1 MPNQKLKTMN
11 TQTTLQEGK
20 DYEVVVDAYVT
31 NEDLEVNSIM
41 FHCRRTMTAVD
52 ITDFLYDYLSV
63 DCINDLDQRI
73 INNAKD

>member
-1 MPNQKLKTMN
+1 MN

-41 FHCRRTMTAVD
+41 FHCRKTMNAID
-52 ITDFLYDYLSV
+52 ITDFMYDYLDMES
-63 DCINDLDQRI
+63 INDMEQTI
-73 INNAKD
+73 INNTKD

>member
-1 MPNQKLKTMN
+1 MN

-31 NEDLEVNSIM
+31 NEDLEVSTIM
-41 FHCRRTMTAVD
+41 YHCRKTMTAVD

-73 INNAKD
+73 INNSKD

>member
-1 MPNQKLKTMN
+1 MN

-31 NEDLEVNSIM
+31 NEDLEVNTIM
-41 FHCRRTMTAVD
+41 YHCRKTMTAVD

-73 INNAKD
+73 INNSKD

>member
-1 MPNQKLKTMN
+1 MN

-41 FHCRRTMTAVD
+41 FHCRKTMTAVD
-52 ITDFLYDYLSV
+52 ITSFLYDYLSV

>member
-1 MPNQKLKTMN
+1 MN

-31 NEDLEVNSIM
+31 NEDLEVNRITYNS
-41 FHCRRTMTAVD
+41 RKTMMAVD

-73 INNAKD
+73 INNSKD

>member
-1 MPNQKLKTMN
+1 MN

-41 FHCRRTMTAVD
+41 YHCRKTMTAVD
-52 ITDFLYDYLSV
+52 ITDFLYDYLNV

-73 INNAKD
+73 INNSKD

>member
-41 FHCRRTMTAVD
+41 FHCRKTMSAVD

-73 INNAKD
+73 INNSKD

>member
-41 FHCRRTMTAVD
+41 FHCRKTMTAVD

-73 INNAKD
+73 INNSKD

>member
-20 DYEVVVDAYVT
+20 NYEVVVDAYVT

-73 INNAKD
+73 INNAND

>member
-41 FHCRRTMTAVD
+41 YHCRKTMSAVD
-52 ITDFLYDYLSV
+52 ITDFLYDYLNV

-73 INNAKD
+73 INNSKD

>member
-41 FHCRRTMTAVD
+41 FHCRKTMTAVD

>member
-1 MPNQKLKTMN
+1 MN

-31 NEDLEVNSIM
+31 NEDLEVNSII
-41 FHCRRTMTAVD
+41 FHCRKTMMEVD

-73 INNAKD
+73 INNSRD

>member
-11 TQTTLQEGK
+11 TQTTLHEGK

-41 FHCRRTMTAVD
+41 YHCRKTMTAVD
-52 ITDFLYDYLSV
+52 ITDFLYEYLNV

-73 INNAKD
+73 INNSKD

>member
-1 MPNQKLKTMN
+1 MN

-20 DYEVVVDAYVT
+20 NYEVVVDAYVT

-52 ITDFLYDYLSV
+52 ITEFLYDYLSV

-73 INNAKD
+73 INNAND

>member
-41 FHCRRTMTAVD
+41 YHCRKTMTAVD

-73 INNAKD
+73 INNSKD

>member
-1 MPNQKLKTMN
+1 MN

-41 FHCRRTMTAVD
+41 FHCRKTMSAVD

-73 INNAKD
+73 INNSRD

>member
-41 FHCRRTMTAVD
+41 FHCRKTMSAVD

-73 INNAKD
+73 INNSRD

>member
-1 MPNQKLKTMN
+1 MN

-20 DYEVVVDAYVT
+20 NYEVVVDAYVT

-73 INNAKD
+73 INNAND

>member
-31 NEDLEVNSIM
+31 NEDLEINNIM
-41 FHCRRTMTAVD
+41 YHCRKTMTAVD

>member
-41 FHCRRTMTAVD
+41 FHCRKTMMAVD

-73 INNAKD
+73 INNSND

>member
-20 DYEVVVDAYVT
+20 GYEVVVDAYVT

-73 INNAKD
+73 INNSKD

>member
-41 FHCRRTMTAVD
+41 FHCRKTMTAVD

-73 INNAKD
+73 INNAND

>member
-1 MPNQKLKTMN
+1 MN

-41 FHCRRTMTAVD
+41 FHCRKTMSAVD

-73 INNAKD
+73 INNAND

>member
-1 MPNQKLKTMN
+1 MN

-31 NEDLEVNSIM
+31 NEDLEVSTIM
-41 FHCRRTMTAVD
+41 YHCKKTMTAVD

-73 INNAKD
+73 INNSKDYHYGKD

>member
-41 FHCRRTMTAVD
+41 FHCRKTMTAVD

-73 INNAKD
+73 INNSRD

>member
-41 FHCRRTMTAVD
+41 FHCRKTMTAVD
-52 ITDFLYDYLSV
+52 ITSFLYDYLSV

-73 INNAKD
+73 INNSKD

>member
-1 MPNQKLKTMN
+1 MHNQKLKTMN

-31 NEDLEVNSIM
+31 NEDLEVSTIM
-41 FHCRRTMTAVD
+41 YHCKKTMTAVD

-73 INNAKD
+73 INNSKD

>member
-1 MPNQKLKTMN
+1 MN

-41 FHCRRTMTAVD
+41 FHCRKTMTAVD

-73 INNAKD
+73 INNSRD

>member
-41 FHCRRTMTAVD
+41 FHCRKTMTAVD
-52 ITDFLYDYLSV
+52 ITSFLYDYLSV

>member
-41 FHCRRTMTAVD
+41 FHCRKTMTAVD
-52 ITDFLYDYLSV
+52 ITDFMYDYLSV

>member
-1 MPNQKLKTMN
+1 MN

-31 NEDLEVNSIM
+31 NEDLEVSTIM
-41 FHCRRTMTAVD
+41 FHCRKTMTAVD

-63 DCINDLDQRI
+63 DSINDLDQRI
-73 INNAKD
+73 INNSKDYHYGKD

>member
-41 FHCRRTMTAVD
+41 FHCRKTMMAVD

-73 INNAKD
+73 INNAND

>member
-1 MPNQKLKTMN
+1 MN

-41 FHCRRTMTAVD
+41 YHCRKTMTALD

>member
-1 MPNQKLKTMN
+1 MN

-41 FHCRRTMTAVD
+41 FHCRKTMSAVD

-73 INNAKD
+73 INNSKD